1 MTETTPTRVL
11 LLFGGRSSEHAISC
25 TSAGNVMRALEG
37 SPFEIVPVGITQSG
51 EWVLQEADP
60 DALRIVD
67 GSLPAVA
74 EDGPRVL
81 PPAWPGGQFLRN
93 AGADRWETLGRIDVV
108 FPVLHGPW
116 GEDGTIQGVLELAG
130 IPYVG
135 SGVFASAA
143 GMDKG
148 HSKTLLA
155 AAGIPVGSWVTC
167 HRQDWSDDPE
177 RIREQ
182 VSELGFPV
190 FVKPCRAGSSVGV
203 SKVSDPADLDAAMA
217 TALAEDA
224 RLIVEAG
231 VEGARELECG
241 VLVQADGTTGV
252 SVFGEIVVREG
263 HDFYDFEAKYLDDSV
278 DLIVPADL
286 PADAEAELRG
296 LAVRAFHALGCE
308 GLSRVDF
315 FLSAEGHPVL
325 NEVNT
330 MPGFTA
336 ISMYPRMWGES
347 GISYPEL
354 VTDLITD
361 ALRRGTGLR

>member
-1 MTETTPTRVL
+1 MTETTRTRVL

-25 TSAGNVMRALEG
+25 TSAGNVMRALAG
-37 SPFEIVPVGITQSG
+37 SAFEIVPVGITPAG
-51 EWVLQEADP
+51 EWVLQEPDP
-60 DALRIVD
+60 DRLRIV
-67 GSLPAVA
+67 GGELPSVG

-81 PPAWPGGQFLRN
+81 PPAWPDGAFLQQAGPGQ
-93 AGADRWETLGRIDVV
+93 WESMGPIDVV

-116 GEDGTIQGVLELAG
+116 GEDGTIQGALELAG
-130 IPYVG
+130 VPYVG

-148 HSKTLLA
+148 HSKSLLA
-155 AAGIPVGSWVTC
+155 AAGIPVGSWVAC
-167 HRQDWSDDPE
+167 HERDWADAPGI
-177 RIREQ
+177 IREQ
-182 VSELGFPV
+182 VAALGFPV

-203 SKVSDPADLDAAMA
+203 SKVAEPAGLDAAVA
-217 TALAEDA
+217 IALAEDK
-224 RLIVEAG
+224 RIIIEAG

-241 VLVQADGTTGV
+241 VLAQPDGTAGV

-278 DLIVPADL
+278 DLIVPAEL
-286 PADAEAELRG
+286 PDDTEAELRE
-296 LAVRAFHALGCE
+296 LAVRAFNALGCE

-315 FLSAEGHPVL
+315 FLSAEGLPVL

-354 VTDLITD
+354 VAALIND